1 MLASFGLTRRGMAA
15 WVEHESEPE
24 SEALPLTTKDRVDA
38 SSAPASV
45 REALG
50 WGALAECTISVCCP
64 LVMRGEVNV
73 TATALNLLGPLLGGM
88 ARALD
93 EQSGDSAVRRSCAA
107 FQTGFIGVITSF
119 SFMVDQ
125 GAQLADDPLRGD
137 LRHGWL
143 YIGTMLA
150 AGCGCFVLGRA
161 LLGALLRT
169 RRGRRLLL
177 RAARPV
183 TTADRRSLGWQWVVV
198 CLIWIWVVLAPPGA
212 VFDPQQVRAAREAA
226 GQQPLTTPLEPASK
240 STDLAHLLC
249 GMGMQAVGLALS
261 ARIGNGTSSLG
272 SRGVEVY
279 WGALLCNTL
288 ACLLLVTLRV
298 GEAAALLTEHSLLVT
313 KLRTSC
319 CGALSICGGLS
330 ALVVAGQGRHEASG
344 RKDRPPPRHAMRAL
358 VNLGLHAY
366 VALAVCAVL
375 PGMTTLGFEYTRSSR
390 PVGS

>member
-50 WGALAECTISVCCP
+50 WGALAECIISVCCP

-161 LLGALLRT
+161 LL
-169 RRGRRLLL
+169 
-177 RAARPV
+177 
-183 TTADRRSLGWQWVVV
+183 
-198 CLIWIWVVLAPPGA
+198 
-212 VFDPQQVRAAREAA
+212 
-226 GQQPLTTPLEPASK
+226 
-240 STDLAHLLC
+240 
-249 GMGMQAVGLALS
+249 
-261 ARIGNGTSSLG
+261 
-272 SRGVEVY
+272 
-279 WGALLCNTL
+279 GALLCNTL